1 MAVTK
6 VDFKPGLNREGTAYS
21 AEGTFYDGDKIR
33 FRSGKAE
40 KIGGWVRLSNAQYL
54 GNARALIN
62 WGTLGGKN
70 LLGIGTNLKYYIE
83 EGGAYSDITPI
94 RSTVDPMLGPAPPST
109 GDPFSTA
116 FNTLSADITAAQQT
130 VPLTSA
136 ASFPST
142 GGFIKIGT
150 EEMFYSSISGN
161 TLLGVN
167 RGING
172 TTPAGHLSG
181 VDVSCSTITVTDV
194 NHGAVTNDFVIFSG
208 ATGPFG
214 GFDAADINA
223 EQEVLGVIS
232 TSEYTF
238 NVAGVFST
246 SAASGGG
253 AAAIANY
260 QVNTGLDIFVAGL
273 GWGADPW
280 SSGGWGSSGVVGVGQ
295 QLRLW
300 SADNYGEDLFF
311 APRNGGVYYWDAT
324 LGTSVRGVLL
334 NDAATTAG
342 AAGQFVPNQTAQVI
356 SAPVQRFVIC
366 MGANP
371 YDSTDPNTE
380 FNPMLVRWSDQ
391 DNPFNWVLSI
401 TNQSGEFPLTDG
413 SFIVTSANT
422 RQEILIWTDS
432 ALYSMQYIG
441 APLVYRFEIMMD
453 NLSIMSPNAVA
464 TANNVTYWMGR
475 DKFYIYNGR
484 VDTLPCALRQYVFE
498 DINKD
503 QAYQI
508 FSGSD
513 EGYNE
518 VWWFYCSGTS
528 TVIDR
533 YVIYNY
539 LENIWY
545 YGSLNRTAWLDSP
558 LREKPMAA
566 DYNNRILFHEVGN
579 DDVSGLSPVPI
590 TAFIQSADFD
600 IGDGNQFGFVKR
612 ILPDIN
618 FNGSS
623 VNEPAVT
630 MQVKPRRNAGALY
643 GPADHPIVASANN
656 FATTPIYTVQEFDG
670 QVYTRLRGRQMAFRI
685 ESTDL
690 GVAWQLGSIRIDVKP
705 DGQR

>member
-6 VDFKPGLNREGTAYS
+6 VEFKPGLYREGTAYS
-21 AEGTFYDGDKIR
+21 AEGTFFDGDKVR

-40 KIGGWVRLSNAQYL
+40 KIGGWVRLSNDQYL

-62 WGTLGGKN
+62 WGTLAGKN
-70 LLGIGTNLKYYIE
+70 LLGVGTNLKYYIE
-83 EGGAYSDITPI
+83 EGGLYYDITPI
-94 RSTVDPMLGPAPPST
+94 RSTVDPMLGPVPPST

-116 FNTLSADITAAQQT
+116 FNTLSASITAAQQSI
-130 VPLTSA
+130 PLTSA
-136 ASFPST
+136 TSFPST

-150 EEMFYSSISGN
+150 EEMFYSAISGD

-167 RGING
+167 RGLNG
-172 TTPAGHLSG
+172 TTPAAHSSG
-181 VDVSCSTITVTDV
+181 ANVSCSTITVTDV
-194 NHGAVTNDFVIFSG
+194 NHGAVADDFVTYAD

-214 GFDAADINA
+214 GFAATDINA
-223 EQEVLGVIS
+223 EQEVLGVIN
-232 TSEYTF
+232 TFTYTF

-253 AAAIANY
+253 AAATANY
-260 QVNTGLDIFVAGL
+260 QVNTGLDIYVVGL

-280 SSGGWGSSGVVGVGQ
+280 GSGGWGSPGVVGVGQ

-300 SADNYGEDLFF
+300 SADSFGEDLFF

-324 LGTSVRGVLL
+324 LGLSTRGVLL
-334 NDAATTAG
+334 NDASTAAG
-342 AAGQFVPNQTAQVI
+342 AAGQFVPNQTAKVL
-356 SAPVQRFVIC
+356 SAPIQRFIIC

-371 YDSTDPNTE
+371 YDPTNANTD
-380 FNPMLVRWSDQ
+380 FDPMLVRWSDQ
-391 DNPFNWVLSI
+391 DNPFNWVPAI
-401 TNQSGEFPLTDG
+401 TNQSGEFRLTDG
-413 SFIVTSANT
+413 SFIVTSSTT
-422 RQEILIWTDS
+422 RQEILIWTES

-441 APLVYRFEIMMD
+441 APLVYRFEILMD
-453 NLSIMSPNAVA
+453 NISIMSPNAVA

-475 DKFYIYNGR
+475 DKFYTYNGR

-528 TVIDR
+528 TTVNR
-533 YVIYNY
+533 YVVYNY

-545 YGSLNRTAWLDSP
+545 YGSLDRTAWLDSP
-558 LREKPMAA
+558 LREQPMAA
-566 DYNNRILFHEVGN
+566 DYNRRILFHEVGN
-579 DDVSGLSPVPI
+579 DDVSGLSPEPI

-623 VNEPAVT
+623 VNRPSVT

-643 GPADHPIVASANN
+643 GPADHPIVGSKND
-656 FATTPIYTVQEFDG
+656 FATTPVFIIQEFDG
-670 QVYTRLRGRQMAFRI
+670 QVYTRLRGRQMAFRV

-705 DGQR
+705 DGHR

>member
-40 KIGGWVRLSNAQYL
+40 KIGGWVRLSSDQYL

-70 LLGIGTNLKYYIE
+70 LLGVGTNLKYYIE
-83 EGGAYSDITPI
+83 EGGTYNDITPI

-214 GFDAADINA
+214 GFDATDINA

-260 QVNTGLDIFVAGL
+260 QVNTGLDIFVVGL

-280 SSGGWGSSGVVGVGQ
+280 SSGGWGSPGVVGVGQ

-300 SADNYGEDLFF
+300 SADSFGEDLFF

-356 SAPVQRFVIC
+356 SAPIQRFIIC

-453 NLSIMSPNAVA
+453 NISIMSPNAVA

-475 DKFYIYNGR
+475 DKFYTYNGR

-623 VNEPAVT
+623 VNQPAVT

-656 FATTPIYTVQEFDG
+656 FATSPIYTVQEFDG

>member
-83 EGGAYSDITPI
+83 DGGTYNDITPI

-214 GFDAADINA
+214 GFDATDINA

-260 QVNTGLDIFVAGL
+260 QVNTGLDIFVVGL

-280 SSGGWGSSGVVGVGQ
+280 SSGGWGSPGVVGVGQ

-300 SADNYGEDLFF
+300 SADSFGEDLFF

-356 SAPVQRFVIC
+356 SAPIQRFIIC

-371 YDSTDPNTE
+371 YDPTDPDTD
-380 FNPMLVRWSDQ
+380 FDPMLVRWSDQ
-391 DNPFNWVLSI
+391 DNPFNWVPAI
-401 TNQSGEFPLTDG
+401 TNQSGEFRLTDG
-413 SFIVTSANT
+413 SFIVTSSNT
-422 RQEILIWTDS
+422 RQEIIIWTDS

-441 APLVYRFEIMMD
+441 APLVYRFEILID
-453 NLSIMSPNAVA
+453 NISIMSPNAVA

-475 DKFYIYNGR
+475 DKFYTYNGR

-656 FATTPIYTVQEFDG
+656 FATSPIYTVQEFDG

>member
-1 MAVTK
+1 
-6 VDFKPGLNREGTAYS
+6 
-21 AEGTFYDGDKIR
+21 
-33 FRSGKAE
+33 
-40 KIGGWVRLSNAQYL
+40 
-54 GNARALIN
+54 
-62 WGTLGGKN
+62 
-70 LLGIGTNLKYYIE
+70 
-83 EGGAYSDITPI
+83 
-94 RSTVDPMLGPAPPST
+94 MLGPAPPST

-142 GGFIKIGT
+142 GGIIKIGT
-150 EEMFYSSISGN
+150 EELSYTSVSGN

-214 GFDAADINA
+214 GFDATDINA

-260 QVNTGLDIFVAGL
+260 QVNTGLDIFVVGL

-280 SSGGWGSSGVVGVGQ
+280 SSGGWGSPGVVGVGQ

-300 SADNYGEDLFF
+300 SADSFGEDLFF

-342 AAGQFVPNQTAQVI
+342 AAGQFVPNETAKVI
-356 SAPVQRFVIC
+356 SAPIQRFIIC

-371 YDSTDPNTE
+371 YDPTDPDTD
-380 FNPMLVRWSDQ
+380 FDPMLVRWSDQ
-391 DNPFNWVLSI
+391 DNPFNWVPAI
-401 TNQSGEFPLTDG
+401 TNQSGEFRLTDG
-413 SFIVTSANT
+413 SFIVTSSNT
-422 RQEILIWTDS
+422 RQEIIIWTDS

-441 APLVYRFEIMMD
+441 APLVYRFEILID
-453 NLSIMSPNAVA
+453 NISIMSPNAVA

-475 DKFYIYNGR
+475 DKFYTYNGR

>member
-6 VDFKPGLNREGTAYS
+6 VNFKPGLYREGTAYS
-21 AEGTFYDGDKIR
+21 AEGTFYDGDKVR
-33 FRSGKAE
+33 FRSGNAE
-40 KIGGWVRLSNAQYL
+40 KIGGWVRLSNDQYL

-62 WGTLGGKN
+62 WGTLAGKN
-70 LLGIGTNLKYYIE
+70 LLGVGTNLKYYIE
-83 EGGAYSDITPI
+83 EGGLYYDITPI
-94 RSTVDPMLGPAPPST
+94 RSTVDPMLGPVPPST

-116 FNTLSADITAAQQT
+116 FNTLSADITAAQQS

-136 ASFPST
+136 TSFPST
-142 GGFIKIGT
+142 GGFFKIGS
-150 EEMFYSSISGN
+150 EEMFYSAISGN

-167 RGING
+167 RGLNG
-172 TTPAGHLSG
+172 TTAATHLSG
-181 VDVSCSTITVTDV
+181 ANVSCSTITVTDI
-194 NHGAVTNDFVIFSG
+194 NHGAVADDFVTYTD

-214 GFDAADINA
+214 GFAAADINA
-223 EQEVLGVIS
+223 EQEVLGVID
-232 TSEYTF
+232 TTQYTF

-246 SAASGGG
+246 SATSGGG
-253 AAAIANY
+253 AAAIAKY
-260 QVNTGLDIFVAGL
+260 QVNTGLDVYVVGL

-280 SSGGWGSSGVVGVGQ
+280 GAGGWGDPGSVGVGQ

-300 SADNYGEDLFF
+300 SADSFGEDLFF

-324 LGTSVRGVLL
+324 LGLSTRGVLL
-334 NDAATTAG
+334 NDASTAAG
-342 AAGQFVPNQTAQVI
+342 AAGQFVPNQTAKVL
-356 SAPVQRFVIC
+356 SAPIQRFIIC

-371 YDSTDPNTE
+371 YDPTDPNTD
-380 FNPMLVRWSDQ
+380 FDPMLVRWSDQ
-391 DNPFNWVLSI
+391 DNPFNWVPAI
-401 TNQSGEFPLTDG
+401 TNQSGEFRLTDG
-413 SFIVTSANT
+413 SFIVTSSNT
-422 RQEILIWTDS
+422 RQEILIWTES

-453 NLSIMSPNAVA
+453 NISIMSPNAVA
-464 TANNVTYWMGR
+464 SANNVTYWMGR
-475 DKFYIYNGR
+475 DKFYTYNGR

-518 VWWFYCSGTS
+518 VWWFYCAGTS
-528 TVIDR
+528 TTVNR
-533 YVIYNY
+533 YVVYNY
-539 LENIWY
+539 LDNVWY
-545 YGSLNRTAWLDSP
+545 YGSLDRTAWLDSP
-558 LREKPMAA
+558 LREQPMAA
-566 DYNNRILFHEVGN
+566 DYNRRLLFHEVGN

-623 VNEPAVT
+623 INRPAVT
-630 MQVKPRRNAGALY
+630 MQVKPRRNAGAAY
-643 GPADHPIVASANN
+643 GTADQPIVNSQDN
-656 FATTPIYTVQEFDG
+656 FSSVPSYTIQEFDG
-670 QVYTRLRGRQMAFRI
+670 QVYTRLRGRQMAFRV
-685 ESTDL
+685 ESTEL

-705 DGQR
+705 DGGR

>member
-6 VDFKPGLNREGTAYS
+6 VNFTPGLYREGTAYS
-21 AEGTFYDGDKIR
+21 AEGTFYDGDKVR
-33 FRSGKAE
+33 FRSGNAE
-40 KIGGWVRLSNAQYL
+40 KIGGWVRLSNSQYL

-62 WGTLGGKN
+62 WGTLASKN

-83 EGGAYSDITPI
+83 DGGTYNDITPI
-94 RSTVDPMLGPAPPST
+94 RKTVDPMLGPVPPST
-109 GDPFSTA
+109 GNPFSTA
-116 FNTLSADITAAQQT
+116 FNTLSADITSTQQT

-142 GGFIKIGT
+142 GGFIRVGA
-150 EEMFYSSISGN
+150 EDMFYSSISGD

-167 RGING
+167 RGLNG
-172 TTPAGHLSG
+172 TTPVGHLSG
-181 VDVSCSTITVTDV
+181 ANVACSTITVTDV
-194 NHGAVTNDFVIFSG
+194 NHGAVVNDFVIYTG

-214 GFDAADINA
+214 GFAATDINA

-232 TSEYTF
+232 TSQYTF
-238 NVAGVFST
+238 NVPGVFST

-253 AAAIANY
+253 AGAIANY
-260 QVNTGLDIFVAGL
+260 QVSTGLDIYVVGL
-273 GWGADPW
+273 GWGSDPW
-280 SSGGWGSSGVVGVGQ
+280 SSGGWGNPGVVGVGQ

-300 SADNYGEDLFF
+300 SADSYGEDLFF

-324 LGTSVRGVLL
+324 LGTTVRGVLL
-334 NDAATTAG
+334 NDASTTAG
-342 AAGQFVPNQTAQVI
+342 FAGQFVPNQTAKVL
-356 SAPVQRFVIC
+356 SAPIQRFIIC

-371 YDSTDPNTE
+371 YDPTDPDTD
-380 FNPMLVRWSDQ
+380 FDPMLVRWSDQ
-391 DNPFNWVLSI
+391 DNPFDWAPAI
-401 TNQSGEFPLTDG
+401 TNQSGEFRLTDG
-413 SFIVTSANT
+413 SFIVTSSNT
-422 RQEILIWTDS
+422 RQEILIWTES

-441 APLVYRFEIMMD
+441 APLVYRFEIMM
-453 NLSIMSPNAVA
+453 NNISIMSPNAVA

-475 DKFYIYNGR
+475 DKFYTYNGR

-528 TVIDR
+528 TTVNR
-533 YVIYNY
+533 YVVYNY
-539 LENIWY
+539 LDNVWY
-545 YGSLNRTAWLDSP
+545 YGSLDRTAWLDSP

-566 DYNNRILFHEVGN
+566 DYNRRILFHEVGN
-579 DDVSGLSPVPI
+579 DDVSGLSPEPI

-623 VNEPAVT
+623 VNRPSVT
-630 MQVKPRRNAGALY
+630 MQVKPRRNAGAVY
-643 GPADHPIVASANN
+643 GPADQPLVTSQDNFSA
-656 FATTPIYTVQEFDG
+656 APIYTVQEFDG
-670 QVYTRLRGRQMAFRI
+670 QVYTRLRGRQMAFRV
-685 ESTDL
+685 ESTEL
-690 GVAWQLGSIRIDVKP
+690 GVAWQLGDVRIDVKP
-705 DGQR
+705 DGGR